1 MARRPQNSRR
11 REPAPGWV
19 WMLFG
24 LGLGLLV
31 AIGVYLRAPRTPSPP
46 AATSAAAA
54 TAEKKPE
61 PRERAERPAS
71 KTAAPQPPPPAAE
84 DKRFQFYDILPQFE
98 VVVPRGDPRGGA
110 APPSSHS
117 AAAPVQQPG
126 RYLLQAGSFST
137 PAEADRMQA
146 TLALRGIESRVQQ
159 ATVDGN
165 AFYRVQIG
173 PVADLDT
180 LNRTRRQLL
189 DAGIEALPLKLRE

>member
-1 MARRPQNSRR
+1 MSRRPQNSRR
-11 REPAPGWV
+11 REPAPGWM

-31 AIGVYLRAPRTPSPP
+31 AVGVYLRSPRTP
-46 AATSAAAA
+46 AAAVVLT
-54 TAEKKPE
+54 TAITPSDKKPA
-61 PRERAERPAS
+61 PRAERQ
-71 KTAAPQPPPPAAE
+71 AAKATPQPTDD
-84 DKRFQFYDILPQFE
+84 DKRFQFYDILPQFQ
-98 VVVPRGDPRGGA
+98 VIVPRGESRGA
-110 APPSSHS
+110 A
-117 AAAPVQQPG
+117 AATARAAPVQQPG

-137 PAEADRMQA
+137 PAEADRLQA

-173 PVADLDT
+173 PIDDLDA

>member
-11 REPAPGWV
+11 REPAPGWI

-31 AIGVYLRAPRTPSPP
+31 AVGVYLRSARTPT
-46 AATSAAAA
+46 AAVVPTIA
-54 TAEKKPE
+54 TTPSDKKPA
-61 PRERAERPAS
+61 PRERTERQ
-71 KTAAPQPPPPAAE
+71 AAKATPQPTDD
-84 DKRFQFYDILPQFE
+84 DKRFQFYDILPQFQ
-98 VVVPRGDPRGGA
+98 VVVPRGESRGA
-110 APPSSHS
+110 AP
-117 AAAPVQQPG
+117 AAARAAPVQQPG

-137 PAEADRMQA
+137 PAEADRLQA

-173 PVADLDT
+173 PIDELDA

-189 DAGIEALPLKLRE
+189 DAGIEALPLKARE

>member
-31 AIGVYLRAPRTPSPP
+31 AVGVYVRSPHAP
-46 AATSAAAA
+46 AAAA
-54 TAEKKPE
+54 GAVPAPTAPRDKKAE
-61 PRERAERPAS
+61 PRERQAAKPA
-71 KTAAPQPPPPAAE
+71 TPQAQQAAE
-84 DKRFQFYDILPQFE
+84 DDKRFQFYDILPQFQ
-98 VVVPRGDPRGGA
+98 VVVPRSEPRNGT
-110 APPSSHS
+110 AP
-117 AAAPVQQPG
+117 AAARAAAVQQPG

-137 PAEADRMQA
+137 PAEADRLQA
-146 TLALRGIESRVQQ
+146 TLALRGIESRVQH

-173 PVADLDT
+173 PIDELDA

>member
-1 MARRPQNSRR
+1 MARRPHNSRH

-31 AIGVYLRAPRTPSPP
+31 AIGVYLRSPHGPAPAASPPTAAAPR
-46 AATSAAAA
+46 
-54 TAEKKPE
+54 EKKSE
-61 PRERAERPAS
+61 PRERQAAKSATAQPA
-71 KTAAPQPPPPAAE
+71 QAAE
-84 DKRFQFYDILPQFE
+84 DDKRFQFYDILPQFE
-98 VVVPRGDPRGGA
+98 VVVPRGDPRGSTAPA
-110 APPSSHS
+110 A
-117 AAAPVQQPG
+117 ARAAPVLVPG
-126 RYLLQAGSFST
+126 RFLLQAGSFST
-137 PAEADRMQA
+137 PAEADRLQA

-165 AFYRVQIG
+165 VFYRVQIG
-173 PVADLDT
+173 PIDELEA

>member
-31 AIGVYLRAPRTPSPP
+31 AIGVYLRTPRTPAAP
-46 AATSAAAA
+46 AATATAAA
-54 TAEKKPE
+54 TPPAEKKPE
-61 PRERAERPAS
+61 PRERTERQTA
-71 KTAAPQPPPPAAE
+71 KTTTPSPPPVTD

-110 APPSSHS
+110 APPSPHS
-117 AAAPVQQPG
+117 APVQQPG

-137 PAEADRMQA
+137 TAEADRMQA

-159 ATVDGN
+159 AMVDGN

-173 PVADLDT
+173 PIEDLDT